1 MSDLLSI
8 SNLTRTYGN
17 KKVLDGLD
25 LKIGTGKIVGLLAPN
40 GEGKTTLFRLMAGL
54 LTKNDGEILIDGQEP
69 SEITNSYVS
78 FLPDHY
84 VLGGF
89 HSIRGAMKHMKK
101 YFSDFDEAKALS
113 DLFKSATG
121 EDKLEVSAV
130 ALGADQL
137 PAFIRETEEARRMA
151 EMRKQFEAMRTGK
164 EDDPYKNLD
173 DMFPVK
179 MDLVLNT
186 DHPLVLR
193 LRGMAGVASEKEKM
207 NALCQHIYDQA
218 RLAHGSLD
226 AEGLKRFLKYN
237 SELLTEVAE
246 KLE

>member
-1 MSDLLSI
+1 M
-8 SNLTRTYGN
+8 
-17 KKVLDGLD
+17 
-25 LKIGTGKIVGLLAPN
+25 
-40 GEGKTTLFRLMAGL
+40 
-54 LTKNDGEILIDGQEP
+54 
-69 SEITNSYVS
+69 
-78 FLPDHY
+78 
-84 VLGGF
+84 
-89 HSIRGAMKHMKK
+89 
-101 YFSDFDEAKALS
+101 
-113 DLFKSATG
+113 
-121 EDKLEVSAV
+121 

-173 DMFPVK
+173 EMFPIK
-179 MDLVLNT
+179 KDLVLNT

-193 LRGMAGVASEKEKM
+193 LRGMASVADDKEKLD
-207 NALCQHIYDQA
+207 ALCMHLYDQA

-246 KLE
+246 KLK